1 MFGTLR
7 CKGRLPCGC
16 FVGYHVLTMG
26 KDDHM
31 KMTPELAQ
39 DLVRLQPLMD
49 RANAPGADQRAV
61 EAAFDASQVIVR
73 AHNKEFS
80 EFYARRLNGV
90 ALSCNRGE
98 FNYSFKDVADAAH
111 AFTMVTMQQV
121 NNSQSKAIS
130 GALVNL
136 LLRDLQYK
144 SSFDSD
150 ESYLTAI
157 LMIAHSMHAFRAS
170 TFKQF
175 VAEGQRIQK
184 STFWRYFVVG
194 AVVVGVAYLIL
205 G

>member
-1 MFGTLR
+1 
-7 CKGRLPCGC
+7 
-16 FVGYHVLTMG
+16 
-26 KDDHM
+26 M

-39 DLVRLQPLMD
+39 DLVRLQTLMD
-49 RANAPGADQRAV
+49 KANEPGADPQTVA
-61 EAAFDASQVIVR
+61 AAFAASQVVVR

-80 EFYARRLNGV
+80 EFFARRLNGV
-90 ALSCNRGE
+90 ALSFNRGE
-98 FNYSFKDVADAAH
+98 FNYSFKDAADAAH
-111 AFTMVTMQQV
+111 AFTMLTMQQV
-121 NNSQSKAIS
+121 NDPKSKATS
-130 GALVNL
+130 GAVVNL

-150 ESYLTAI
+150 EPYLTAI
-157 LMIAHSMHAFRAS
+157 LMIAHSMHAFRVS

-184 STFWRYFVVG
+184 ATFWRYFVIG

>member
-1 MFGTLR
+1 
-7 CKGRLPCGC
+7 
-16 FVGYHVLTMG
+16 
-26 KDDHM
+26 M

-49 RANAPGADQRAV
+49 KANEPGADPQTVA
-61 EAAFDASQVIVR
+61 AAFAASQVVVR

-80 EFYARRLNGV
+80 EFFAHRLNGV
-90 ALSCNRGE
+90 ALSFNRGE
-98 FNYSFKDVADAAH
+98 FNYSFKDTADAAH

-121 NNSQSKAIS
+121 NDPKSKAIS
-130 GALVNL
+130 GAVVNL
-136 LLRDLQYK
+136 MLRDLQYK

-157 LMIAHSMHAFRAS
+157 LMIAHSMHAFRVS

-175 VAEGQRIQK
+175 VAEGQRIQRA
-184 STFWRYFVVG
+184 TFWRYFVIG
-194 AVVVGVAYLIL
+194 AVVVGVAYLVL